1 MGGAASKEQLESS
14 TSNHKGKADAKG
26 TAVQEPLLT
35 QSPFDTGVSGDEKFD
50 ESGSS
55 GKPVASATKLK
66 RIALGQTTYMD
77 QQRDYD
83 QVLNKLDLNKSGVVE
98 WIEPGRGSPA
108 GKVGA
113 HGGSFSSPVID
124 AKFSTPNGGSAR
136 VKKPPPPN
144 SKPSPLAPN
153 VHPTQQIVNAPHGTP
168 SRIPQGADRV
178 LSPNGPDIYRHH
190 SNVDMASHSHGHSHS
205 FSTPQKAV
213 PAPHTGPGHNQSGSQ
228 LLPRH
233 NVHNQVASSN
243 GLHGPPSHGTTPAP
257 AAPGPPPG
265 LVSRPFP
272 GTGPLSADPQLG
284 DFDDS
289 MIAEFGH
296 SIRVEDS
303 KKPDFV
309 PPLSIAHP
317 KSNASSS
324 KTPVNAFSPAAGQLP
339 QIGRKTPTPSS
350 AGQGPAQLQP
360 VPRAQPYVSPA
371 MYASGPGAGM
381 PGQGLPQLPNA
392 NAMNGA
398 PLPHGFTGQGLALST
413 STGVL
418 GMQTGTPGQ
427 PMRPMTMGGNGAAP
441 PGTTPTSGNA
451 RPAPAPVPMGGA
463 KLAAPVVKETKNVKR
478 NRAQIPTQLAHA
490 LPTTGDWIN
499 KRYIVNN
506 YILLEILG
514 TGSYGE
520 VRFFHLLLYFLVH
533 HLFIAI
539 FFNVL

>member
-1 MGGAASKEQLESS
+1 MGGGASKEQLESTGNNRKVGS
-14 TSNHKGKADAKG
+14 DAKG
-26 TAVQEPLLT
+26 VPNQEPLLA

-83 QVLNKLDLNKSGVVE
+83 QVLNKLDLNKTGVVD
-98 WIEPGRGSPA
+98 WIEPDRNSSPGKVSAHAGSLSSPA
-108 GKVGA
+108 VDSKLNTP
-113 HGGSFSSPVID
+113 HG
-124 AKFSTPNGGSAR
+124 GGSAR
-136 VKKPPPPN
+136 IKKPPPPS
-144 SKPSPLAPN
+144 SKPSPLTPG
-153 VHPTQQIVNAPHGTP
+153 VHPTQQIVSAPHGTP

-178 LSPNGPDIYRHH
+178 MSPNGPDIHRHH
-190 SNVDMASHSHGHSHS
+190 GNIDAAPNAHGHSHS
-205 FSTPQKAV
+205 FSTPQKAG
-213 PAPHTGPGHNQSGSQ
+213 PAPHTGPGHNQSGGQ

-233 NVHNQVASSN
+233 NVHNQVASS
-243 GLHGPPSHGTTPAP
+243 GGFLGPPATTSAP
-257 AAPGPPPG
+257 VAPNAHGPPPG

-272 GTGPLSADPQLG
+272 GTGAPTGDMQLG
-284 DFDDS
+284 DLDDS

-309 PPLSIAHP
+309 PPLSIVQP

-324 KTPVNAFSPAAGQLP
+324 KTPVHAFSPAGQLP
-339 QIGRKTPTPSS
+339 QIGRKTPTPNST
-350 AGQGPAQLQP
+350 GQVQSQSI
-360 VPRAQPYVSPA
+360 PRAQPYVSPG
-371 MYASGPGAGM
+371 MYASGAGAGLQGPGPG
-381 PGQGLPQLPNA
+381 PGQGLPQLPGV
-392 NAMNGA
+392 MNGA
-398 PLPHGFTGQGLALST
+398 PLPHGFTGQGLTLST
-413 STGVL
+413 STGTL
-418 GMQTGTPGQ
+418 LMPTGTPGH
-427 PMRPMTMGGNGAAP
+427 PVVRPMTMGGNGAAP
-441 PGTTPTSGNA
+441 PGTTPTAGNA

-520 VRFFHLLLYFLVH
+520 VSRFILYLC
-533 HLFIAI
+533 FIKLYSNE
-539 FFNVL
+539 FCF